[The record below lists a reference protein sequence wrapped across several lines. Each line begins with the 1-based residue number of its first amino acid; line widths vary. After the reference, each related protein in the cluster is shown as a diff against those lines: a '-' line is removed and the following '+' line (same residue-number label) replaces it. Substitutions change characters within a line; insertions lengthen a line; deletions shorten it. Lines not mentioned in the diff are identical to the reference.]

1 MKHPAVLPTLALAC
15 VLLSSAVRASE
26 MTVVDPA
33 GAGYAMHVTSL
44 KEARFKRTIKQQYDF
59 SCGSAAVATLLT
71 YQYNYPVTEQMAFAE
86 MFANGDQDKIR
97 RQGFSLLD
105 IRRFL
110 EAHGFVADGYELPLQ
125 KLADTNTPAIVLI
138 SEHGYHHF
146 VVVKGLKNGRVLLG
160 DPATGTRP
168 MPLASFEEQWEDH
181 VLFVIHGRPRPAALF
196 NDPSDWRVAPS
207 APLYTSIN
215 HDGLYFVVLPKHG
228 AGDF

>member
-1 MKHPAVLPTLALAC
+1 MAALAC
-15 VLLSSAVRASE
+15 TVFGPPAHADE
-26 MTVVDPA
+26 IGVVDPS

-71 YQYNYPVTEQMAFAE
+71 YQYDYPMNEQTAFAQMWE
-86 MFANGDQDKIR
+86 NGNQEKIR

-125 KLADTNTPAIVLI
+125 TLAKTNTPAIVLI
-138 SEHGYHHF
+138 AEHGYHHF
-146 VVVKGLKNGRVLLG
+146 VVVKGLRNGRVLVG

-168 MPLASFEEQWEDH
+168 IPLASFEQKWEDH
-181 VLFVIHGRPRPAALF
+181 VLFVIHNKPELAVF
-196 NDPSDWRVAPS
+196 NDPRDWRVAPS
-207 APLYTSIN
+207 APLATGVN
-215 HDGLYFVVLPKHG
+215 RDGLYYVTVPKHG
-228 AGDF
+228 PSDF